1 MYNFEP
7 NHVVS
12 EQTPFHFPL
21 IAFTL
26 RCQVLDNEVARSAI
40 E

>member
-12 EQTPFHFPL
+12 EQTPFHFTL
-21 IAFTL
+21 IAFTPL
-26 RCQVLDNEVARSAI
+26 CPVLDREVARGAI